1 MNSKERVLAVFK
13 HQIPDRPP
21 LWVGMSSEFESKACQ
36 ELQIDTEAL
45 SLRFGD
51 DFRVVRADFAGVTA
65 DAYGHYLSPFG
76 VPREGYGY
84 GMPMTHPLAAAGTIA
99 ELDRWNWP
107 STDQIEV
114 SGIRPRILAYHDKY
128 AILSGDWSPLW
139 HDAIDLVGMENLF
152 IKMFDCPEFVLELF
166 KRITDYYVA
175 SNRKIFNAS
184 ADLIDVMFIGNDL
197 GAQTGALL
205 SPELFRTFLLPSLQ
219 RLFDLGHEYGL
230 RVQMHCCGGVAELL
244 DDLIVAGL
252 DAIHAVQCT
261 CRGMELSELK
271 TKFGSRI
278 ILNGGI
284 DSHHILLDGTP
295 QFVKE
300 KTLEVLSVMSPGGN
314 YIAGASHDT
323 ILQQTPVE
331 NVLAMCDAVTCF
343 NK

>member
-1 MNSKERVLAVFK
+1 
-13 HQIPDRPP
+13 
-21 LWVGMSSEFESKACQ
+21 
-36 ELQIDTEAL
+36 
-45 SLRFGD
+45 
-51 DFRVVRADFAGVTA
+51 
-65 DAYGHYLSPFG
+65 
-76 VPREGYGY
+76 
-84 GMPMTHPLAAAGTIA
+84 
-99 ELDRWNWP
+99 
-107 STDQIEV
+107 
-114 SGIRPRILAYHDKY
+114 
-128 AILSGDWSPLW
+128 
-139 HDAIDLVGMENLF
+139 MENLF